1 MYNPDTGNVI
11 PYEEMESGTDDVIF
25 IEKEEDVEPPV
36 RYTYV
41 ELGGGQK
48 YTIPAYK
55 HVTIDGVDEIFDD
68 TNRYLV
74 YGINQDGEK
83 AWYSFDYDKNS
94 LQLFDTYMY
103 DGEQIYIEELETK
116 DTAMRSEM
124 AYQLERYNRDM
135 GTRLFVILV
144 LVLIIIAL
152 VNVVVFMYLKMKKM
166 RAPLEAEP
174 GTDEAEEGEDSGEYI
189 VGNLEENET
198 DFSDPD
204 EREETDELE
213 IIDLDDA
220 DGDDR

>member
-1 MYNPDTGNVI
+1 
-11 PYEEMESGTDDVIF
+11 
-25 IEKEEDVEPPV
+25 
-36 RYTYV
+36 
-41 ELGGGQK
+41 
-48 YTIPAYK
+48 
-55 HVTIDGVDEIFDD
+55 
-68 TNRYLV
+68 
-74 YGINQDGEK
+74 
-83 AWYSFDYDKNS
+83 
-94 LQLFDTYMY
+94 MY